1 VSKKKIRKK
10 ILFLR
15 KKKYNINLKIN
26 YLKLK
31 NILNEIKI
39 KKSIIG
45 GYIPVKYEIDCLNIL
60 NDLERKGYKISLPVI
75 KKNNQMEFCRWS
87 HKEPL
92 VINKFGIPEPKFCN
106 TTFPDVLFVPLVGF
120 DKKRYRIGYGG
131 GYYDRYLQKLNKKK
145 NFLSIGFAFSF
156 QQINKVPINKY
167 DEKLDLILTERSIFK

>member
-1 VSKKKIRKK
+1 MSKKKIRKK

-26 YLKLK
+26 YLKLT